1 MQKVKEEFLL
11 SVIFVVKWLTLALGA
26 LGILYFAISL
36 AYHRSYYDP
45 LMKEYELEIADLN
58 KKKAEKK
65 ASLDTLKLTLN
76 HIHTKIDILRKT
88 EIPAARKA
96 IALHEEKIES
106 LDEDFIDKYNP
117 FSEKNGQAKQVYVER
132 DKAVDHKENLDE
144 NLEDLRMTQAVKAEA
159 KSEML
164 DKLNQIDIFISVEEH
179 EKERVGTGAL
189 GVLPWLLGILGLT

>member
-11 SVIFVVKWLTLALGA
+11 SVIFVAKWLALALGA
-26 LGILYFAISL
+26 LAILYFAISL
-36 AYHRSYYDP
+36 AYHKSYYDP
-45 LMKEYELEIADLN
+45 LIKEYELEIAELN
-58 KKKAEKK
+58 KKKVEEK
-65 ASLDTLKLTLN
+65 ASLDTLQLTLDQ
-76 HIHTKIDILRKT
+76 IETKIDLLRKT
-88 EIPAARKA
+88 EIPAAKKA

-117 FSEKNGQAKQVYVER
+117 FSEKNGKVKQVYEEK

-144 NLEDLRMTQAVKAEA
+144 QLEDLCMTKAVKDES
-159 KSEML
+159 KFEIVE
-164 DKLNQIDIFISVEEH
+164 KINQIDLFISVEEY